1 MKKNMVYK
9 ITVLLLSAVM
19 CISPCTGFAA
29 DSAPNVKATW
39 DCVWF
44 GSYPQ
49 AEIVES
55 ADKFTAIDQNILKDG
70 DVIEDAELYKK
81 LAEAE
86 DNQWEGNDITLEDG
100 EKYRRVQSSDTANPK
115 PENIAYKWE
124 SDGSTYHYF
133 KYEPV
138 KWRVLNMNGEQ
149 DLMGQRMGIKV
160 FVRGGHVHRE
170 AATFIH

>member
-1 MKKNMVYK
+1 M
-9 ITVLLLSAVM
+9 
-19 CISPCTGFAA
+19 
-29 DSAPNVKATW
+29 
-39 DCVWF
+39 
-44 GSYPQ
+44 
-49 AEIVES
+49 
-55 ADKFTAIDQNILKDG
+55 
-70 DVIEDAELYKK
+70 IEDAELYKK